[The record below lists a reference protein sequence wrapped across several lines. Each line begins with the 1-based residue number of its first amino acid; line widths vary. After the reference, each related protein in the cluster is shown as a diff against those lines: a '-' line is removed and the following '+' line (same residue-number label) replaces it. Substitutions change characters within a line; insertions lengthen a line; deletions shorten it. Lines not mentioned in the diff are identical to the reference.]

1 MKKQLITLVC
11 ILVPLLGFVIY
22 GFWYTNQEDRLLKEE
37 PVYSTAIIVE
47 TYVGTK
53 VRNFVRFEFSISD
66 KIYDGHQQYFPKIEN
81 IEVGDTCE
89 VVYAKSNPEIN
100 RLLTNDDKSLKVK
113 RRSKEFVPFLLYK
126 YR

>member
-11 ILVPLLGFVIY
+11 ILVPLIGFVIY

-89 VVYAKSNPEIN
+89 VVYVKSNPKIN

-113 RRSKEFVPFLLYK
+113 RRSKEFAPF
-126 YR
+126 